1 MDKCIK
7 KMWYIHTMEYH
18 PALESNPTVYNN
30 MDEPQGQYA
39 VKQASHRNKIW
50 FHLYEVSKITESRK
64 VVGKGWGKERG
75 KLVLNGSKVS
85 VL

>member
-1 MDKCIK
+1 M
-7 KMWYIHTMEYH
+7 IHTYNGISSS
-18 PALESNPTVYNN
+18 LKKQSNPTVYNN

-39 VKQASHRNKIW
+39 VKQASHRNTIW